1 MDQKNNYNYNINYSW
16 TQPYNISMNPF
27 YQNNEL
33 TTNEEI
39 ERLNEIDDQVML
51 MNSYPDAEKLL
62 KNIFS
67 Y

>member
-1 MDQKNNYNYNINYSW
+1 MAKKNDFSVSYSW

-33 TTNEEI
+33 TVNEEM

-51 MNSYPDAEKLL
+51 MQSYPDVDKLL

>member
-1 MDQKNNYNYNINYSW
+1 
-16 TQPYNISMNPF
+16 MNPF